1 MPTTSPAERHPKLQQ
16 PLVLLGQ
23 QRESPRLQKFIER
36 CGLSGPVALVSA
48 GWEEDEED
56 DQWVRDAVDV
66 PVVNSRLYSLADDL
80 FQLDPEVLQLLRER
94 QDRLRALREVNELQ
108 LEHLGTVARE
118 LWQRLERNAAAVAP
132 WHQTLAQ
139 IQDVDTRYL
148 KAVSGVIKEYDR
160 RIAPQQRRSVLDY
173 RRAVLERLR
182 GCQALL
188 IAGGHVGVLLN
199 RLNLCRLL
207 KHLPLPIIA
216 WAGGAMALG
225 ERVYFYDH
233 FIPHAQ
239 REVEL
244 SRQGMALYRGLQL
257 FPRAAERLNLADP
270 CELAILAQRLPNRCL
285 LLDQHSEIMWSAN
298 GDLSVAHVRMI
309 DAQGEILEWTP

>member
-1 MPTTSPAERHPKLQQ
+1 MPTTPVVDRHPKFPH

-36 CGLSGPVALVSA
+36 CGVTGPVALISA

-66 PVVNSRLYSLADDL
+66 PVVNSRLYTLADEL
-80 FQLDPEVLQLLRER
+80 FRQDPEVLAMLRER
-94 QDRLRALREVNELQ
+94 QDRLRALRDVNELQ
-108 LEHLGTVARE
+108 LEHSGAVARE
-118 LWQRLERNAAAVAP
+118 LWRRLDCNAAAVGA
-132 WHQTLAQ
+132 WHQTLGQ
-139 IQDVDTRYL
+139 IQDIDTRYL
-148 KAVSGVIKEYDR
+148 KAVSAVIKEYDR
-160 RIAPQQRRSVLDY
+160 RIAPQQRRSVLEY
-173 RRAVLERLR
+173 RRAVLDRLR

-188 IAGGHVGVLLN
+188 LAGGHVGVLLN

-207 KHLPLPIIA
+207 KHLQLPTIA

-244 SRQGMALYRGLQL
+244 SRQGLALYRGLQL
-257 FPRAAERLNLADP
+257 FPRADERLNLQDP
-270 CELAILAQRLPNRCL
+270 CELAILAQRLPSRCL
-285 LLDQHSEIMWSAN
+285 LLDQHSEVAWTAA
-298 GDLSVAHVRMI
+298 GELSVAQVRMI
-309 DAQGEILEWTP
+309 DDQGEVQEWTP